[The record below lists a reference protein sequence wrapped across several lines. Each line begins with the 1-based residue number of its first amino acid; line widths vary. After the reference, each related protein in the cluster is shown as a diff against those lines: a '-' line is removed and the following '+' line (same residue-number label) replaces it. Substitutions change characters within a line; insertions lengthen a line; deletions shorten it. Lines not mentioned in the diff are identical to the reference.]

1 VATLLLADDHALVGQ
16 TLAAY
21 LQGQGVAQVS
31 VACDV
36 DTALELISQFGSF
49 DLALVD
55 YNMPGMNGLH
65 GFVRIL
71 EANGGRPVALISGA
85 LSAELAD
92 QALQA
97 GAAGVVPKTLGAKA
111 LRDAVLAMLDGQ
123 VFAPLS
129 LLSKTDGAAMAALTP
144 REGYVLR
151 LMSQGQSNKE
161 ISLELDLQE
170 VTVKRHMANLH
181 RKLGAKNRTQA
192 AMLARHRNLI

>member
-1 VATLLLADDHALVGQ
+1 MGTLLLADDHALVGQ

-111 LRDAVLAMLDGQ
+111 LRDAVRGRAQRRDCRPGAGGQRRVDGVDRVGCQ
-123 VFAPLS
+123 LVHE
-129 LLSKTDGAAMAALTP
+129 DGRAA
-144 REGYVLR
+144 
-151 LMSQGQSNKE
+151 
-161 ISLELDLQE
+161 D
-170 VTVKRHMANLH
+170 
-181 RKLGAKNRTQA
+181 
-192 AMLARHRNLI
+192 